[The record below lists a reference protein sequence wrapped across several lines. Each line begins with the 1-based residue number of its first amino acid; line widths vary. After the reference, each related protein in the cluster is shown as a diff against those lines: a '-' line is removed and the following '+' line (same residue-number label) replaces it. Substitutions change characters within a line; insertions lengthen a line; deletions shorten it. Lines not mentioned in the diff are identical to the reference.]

1 MLIFIVSILSGII
14 SGMGIGGGTI
24 LIPALIIIFNT
35 SQHTAQ
41 SINLLSFIPTA
52 IVALATH
59 IRNKNVEIK
68 LSIKLVAGG
77 VIGAVAG
84 STLASYIS
92 SSLLRKLFAVFLF
105 FMGIY
110 EIFYKKKK

>member
-24 LIPALIIIFNT
+24 LIPGLIIIFNT

-41 SINLLSFIPTA
+41 SINLLIFIPTA
-52 IVALATH
+52 IVALITH
-59 IRNKNVEIK
+59 IKNKNVEVR
-68 LSIKLVAGG
+68 LSIKLIAGG
-77 VIGAVAG
+77 VIGAILGAI
-84 STLASYIS
+84 LASYIS

-110 EIFYKKKK
+110 EIFYKKV